1 MKWFFILSGLIACTG
16 KPVRS
21 SCPVKMSPSRVV
33 VRFGDPFSV
42 NCSSPS
48 NQIQSMGW
56 ESPYGT
62 GIGRQ
67 DGVSS
72 VSLKIDSVTDWDLQP
87 LCFINLL
94 DNNQCAETLS
104 VTVYK
109 MPDSVSMSQPSQ
121 MGPMVEGEKYHMQCD
136 IVNVAPVRNL
146 SVSWHKG
153 NKIIYTEAF
162 DKTSPSPVN
171 TSSVFTLTAQRSDNG
186 TQIWCEAQLEFSPL
200 VPNLH
205 TILSKSHEVVVLYSP
220 TFTKP
225 ENETLEL
232 RAGSKIILD
241 CTARGN
247 PMPVYSW
254 HFPNPIQQT
263 KKNEK
268 ENQHIL
274 ASSIQFPG
282 TYTCTAS
289 NTQGTKTKTFT
300 VVEVT
305 RNRTTLAAL
314 VGVFLCVAAL
324 LFIGGFFFVTPE
336 GTFSF
341 SKGSYLRGQPTSSGP
356 V

>member
-72 VSLKIDSVTDWDLQP
+72 VSLKIDSVTDWDLRP

-94 DNNQCAETLS
+94 DNNQCSEILS

-121 MGPMVEGEKYHMQCD
+121 MGPMVEGEKYRMQCD

-153 NKIIYTEAF
+153 NKMIYTEAF
-162 DKTSPSPVN
+162 DETSPSPVN
-171 TSSVFTLTAQRSDNG
+171 TSSIFNLTAQRSDNG
-186 TQIWCEAQLEFSPL
+186 TQIWCEAQLEFSPP

-205 TILSKSHEVVVLYSP
+205 TIPSKFHEVVVLYSP
-220 TFTKP
+220 TFTMP

-232 RAGSKIILD
+232 KASSKIILD
-241 CTARGN
+241 CTATGN

-254 HFPNPIQQT
+254 HLPNTIQQT
-263 KKNEK
+263 KKNKK
-268 ENQHIL
+268 ENQPIL
-274 ASSIQFPG
+274 APSIQLPG

-289 NTQGTKTKTFT
+289 NTQGTKTKIFT

-305 RNRTTLAAL
+305 RNRTTFAAL

-324 LFIGGFFFVTPE
+324 LFISGFFFVTPE

-341 SKGSYLRGQPTSSGP
+341 SKGSYLRGRPTSSGP